1 MMNFFGYRI
10 SLVYA
15 FVTVIVTA
23 ALLVIG
29 LYRLNIE
36 TDILKTLPMQDPV
49 ISDAGYIFAN
59 HPFNDQLV
67 IDVSIQK
74 DDPDILVDGG
84 EFIEKKLM
92 NSGLFKSVGTRETQY
107 LIPELINHIV
117 RNLPALFTEKELERE
132 VGPLLAPQ
140 KIRTRL
146 EESVSALAGIEGI
159 GQAGFISKDP
169 LGLRNIVLAKLEHLA
184 PSRNAQIYREQLVS
198 SDWKH
203 LLVTAIPV
211 RSGMDTGFS
220 RRITELIPNI
230 SKELDQQY
238 EGAGIRFTLTPVGAY
253 RAALDNE
260 TVIKKDVGNALFLST
275 LGIALLLIFS
285 FPRPLIGL
293 LSFLPAVCGTIT
305 ALFIYSLLH
314 ESISLLA
321 VGFGGAIISISVDC
335 GVAYLLFLDR
345 PYETTGREAAREVQS
360 VGLIAMLTTV
370 GAFISLSISGFPI
383 LSEIGQFAALGS
395 AFSFIFVHTVF
406 PRILPTM
413 PPARRKKKVLL
424 EKFVNMIALS
434 GGKYKAY
441 AALGFAVVML
451 FFAKPEFRVDLASM
465 NSVTKETITAENLVT
480 TVWGKILSKIYMM
493 SEAENV
499 RELQRVGDR
508 LSVMLDQEVASGMLS
523 SVFIPSMIFPGEERG
538 KQNFNSWKKFW
549 NENRAAELKVNIQRI
564 SSDIGFSDNAF
575 EPFLNTMDQKE
586 YRETAIPEKFFNL
599 LGISRTHDKSGL
611 VLFSSLTPGGSYKAD
626 PFFDRFHAAGNAK
639 IFDPNL
645 FSERLGK
652 FLSHTFLKML
662 MIISFSLLILLFPYF
677 MDWKLTVVSLIPVI
691 FSFVCTL
698 GTMKLIHHPL
708 DIPSLMLSIVILGIG
723 SDYSLY
729 LVRSSQ
735 RYIDE
740 SHPFQSQIRLAIF
753 LASISTAIGFGAL
766 GLSEHALLK
775 SMGLI
780 SLLGIGYTLIGTFMI
795 LPPLLKYFFLPVSI
809 EESKGN
815 LVPGSR
821 VHRNRVMRRYQFMET
836 YPRMFAWFKMKLD
849 PMFHDLASFVKSP
862 ETIIDIGSGFG
873 IPIVWLL
880 ELFPHARVYGIE
892 PDIARVRVASRA
904 IGDRGSIIQGSA
916 PDVPDVPVPADVA
929 VMLDMIHYLTDD
941 ELKLTLHKLRE
952 LLRPEG
958 RLIIRVT
965 IPLKEPAPWHRQIE
979 KIRLKIRGIKSYYRD
994 SDEIEKLV
1002 SQAGFKISKIQP
1014 SGQNREETWF
1024 MAGLIMDWREKV

>member
-1 MMNFFGYRI
+1 
-10 SLVYA
+10 
-15 FVTVIVTA
+15 
-23 ALLVIG
+23 
-29 LYRLNIE
+29 
-36 TDILKTLPMQDPV
+36 
-49 ISDAGYIFAN
+49 
-59 HPFNDQLV
+59 
-67 IDVSIQK
+67 
-74 DDPDILVDGG
+74 
-84 EFIEKKLM
+84 
-92 NSGLFKSVGTRETQY
+92 
-107 LIPELINHIV
+107 
-117 RNLPALFTEKELERE
+117 
-132 VGPLLAPQ
+132 
-140 KIRTRL
+140 
-146 EESVSALAGIEGI
+146 
-159 GQAGFISKDP
+159 
-169 LGLRNIVLAKLEHLA
+169 
-184 PSRNAQIYREQLVS
+184 
-198 SDWKH
+198 
-203 LLVTAIPV
+203 
-211 RSGMDTGFS
+211 
-220 RRITELIPNI
+220 
-230 SKELDQQY
+230 
-238 EGAGIRFTLTPVGAY
+238 
-253 RAALDNE
+253 
-260 TVIKKDVGNALFLST
+260 
-275 LGIALLLIFS
+275 
-285 FPRPLIGL
+285 
-293 LSFLPAVCGTIT
+293 
-305 ALFIYSLLH
+305 
-314 ESISLLA
+314 
-321 VGFGGAIISISVDC
+321 
-335 GVAYLLFLDR
+335 
-345 PYETTGREAAREVQS
+345 
-360 VGLIAMLTTV
+360 
-370 GAFISLSISGFPI
+370 
-383 LSEIGQFAALGS
+383 
-395 AFSFIFVHTVF
+395 
-406 PRILPTM
+406 M

-424 EKFVNMIALS
+424 ERFVNMIALS

-451 FFAKPEFRVDLASM
+451 FFAKPEFRVDLSSM
-465 NSVTKETITAENLVT
+465 NSVTKETIAAENLVT
-480 TVWGKILSKIYMM
+480 TVWGKILNKIYMM

-508 LSVMLDQEVASGMLS
+508 LSVMLDQEVASGMLR

-549 NENRAAELKVNIQRI
+549 NENRKVEFKANIQRI
-564 SSDIGFSDNAF
+564 SSDTGFSDNAF
-575 EPFLNTMDQKE
+575 EPFLNMIDQNE
-586 YRETAIPEKFFNL
+586 YRETEIPEKFFSL

-611 VLFSSLTPGGSYKAD
+611 VLFSSLTPGGSYQAD
-626 PFFDRFHAAGNAK
+626 PFFDRFHASGNTK

-652 FLSHTFLKML
+652 LLSHTFLKML
-662 MIISFSLLILLFPYF
+662 VIISFSLLILLLPYF

-735 RYIDE
+735 RYMDE
-740 SHPFQSQIRLAIF
+740 SHPFQSQVRLAIF
-753 LASISTAIGFGAL
+753 LASISAAIGFGAL

-780 SLLGIGYTLIGTFMI
+780 PLLGIGYTLIGTFMI
-795 LPPLLKYFFLPVSI
+795 LPPLLKYFFLPVSL
-809 EESKGN
+809 EESAGN

-849 PMFHDLASFVKSP
+849 PMFHDFASFVKSP

-904 IGDRGSIIQGSA
+904 IGDRGSIVQGSA
-916 PDVPDVPVPADVA
+916 PDVPDVPVLADVA

-941 ELKLTLHKLRE
+941 ELKLTLKKLAG

-965 IPLKEPAPWHRQIE
+965 IPLKEPAPWYRQVE
-979 KIRLKIRGIKSYYRD
+979 KIRLKIWGIRSYYRD
-994 SDEIEKLV
+994 PDEIEVLI

-1024 MAGLIMDWREKV
+1024 MAGLIMDWREKA